1 MRVIAIANQKGG
13 CGKTTTAINLSA
25 ALAFL
30 QKKVLLIDLD
40 PQGHATCGLGIK
52 AELLERTSYDLFDP
66 ASSVNDLIV
75 PINEHLSL
83 IPTYVILSQIEQE
96 QGTQTRSRECV
107 AKRFPEVTQPYDYVV
122 IDSPPH
128 IGLLTANALF
138 AADEIIIP
146 IEPSF
151 FSLHGLA
158 KIFETIES
166 VQKLRKKKIRL
177 HALMTRFEKRM
188 RLAREIQEE
197 VKKYFREQTFL
208 TPIDENVRLKEAAA
222 VGKSIVDFDRNSVGF
237 RDYINLAIELIERG
251 LIWQAE
257 EELGVSAPSAPKEM
271 VPSSAPVPVIPIVP
285 PVEPLAAASHSPLE
299 PESTTLSSPAELR
312 CTLKHQA
319 ADMDPKELRPRK
331 VLSGVLFSFLNP
343 KATAVLVAG
352 DFNRWVAEPL
362 LLIDAEIG
370 LWQKIVSME
379 AGTHHYKF
387 LVDDVWQTDP
397 FNQVTQPN
405 PYGGFDSILTV
416 DGSPAGC
423 ENGKEAKTG
432 TG

>member
-40 PQGHATCGLGIK
+40 PQGHATCGLGVK
-52 AELLERTSYDLFDP
+52 AEFLERTSYNLFDS

-75 PINEHLSL
+75 PINGHLSL

-96 QGTQTRSRECV
+96 QGAQTHNRECV
-107 AKRFPEVTQPYDYVV
+107 AKRLLEVTEPYDYAV

-128 IGLLTANALF
+128 IGFLTANALF
-138 AADEIIIP
+138 AAEEIIIP

-158 KIFETIES
+158 KIFETIDL
-166 VQKLRKKKIRL
+166 VQNLRKKKIRL

-197 VKKYFREQTFL
+197 VKKYFHEQTFL
-208 TPIDENVRLKEAAA
+208 TAIDENVRLKEAAA

-237 RDYINLAIELIERG
+237 RNYINLAIELIERG
-251 LIWQAE
+251 LIWQGDE
-257 EELGVSAPSAPKEM
+257 EFVVSAPPGPKETA
-271 VPSSAPVPVIPIVP
+271 PSLEPVPVIPIVP
-285 PVEPLAAASHSPLE
+285 PVEPLPAASHPQLETEPAALSSPLE
-299 PESTTLSSPAELR
+299 LH
-312 CTLKHQA
+312 CTLEHQA
-319 ADMDPKELRPRK
+319 ADIDPKELKPRK
-331 VLSGVLFSFLNP
+331 VLSGILFSFLNP

-362 LLIDAEIG
+362 LLIDAETG

-379 AGTHHYKF
+379 PGTHHYKF
-387 LVDDVWQTDP
+387 LVDDVWQADP

-416 DGSPAGC
+416 DGSPPGY

>member
-1 MRVIAIANQKGG
+1 MRAIAIANQKGG

-30 QKKVLLIDLD
+30 QKKTLLIDLD
-40 PQGHATCGLGIK
+40 PQGHATCGLGIQ
-52 AELLERTSYDLFDP
+52 AEFLERTSYNLFDP
-66 ASSVNDLIV
+66 TSSVNDLIV

-96 QGTQTRSRECV
+96 QGTRTYSRECV
-107 AKRFPEVTQPYDYVV
+107 AKRLLEVTEPYDYVV

-128 IGLLTANALF
+128 IGLLTANAFF
-138 AADEIIIP
+138 AAGEVIIP

-158 KIFETIES
+158 KIFETIDL
-166 VQKLRKKKIRL
+166 VQKLRNKKIRL

-197 VKKYFREQTFL
+197 VKKYFHDQTFL
-208 TPIDENVRLKEAAA
+208 TAIDENVRLKEAAA

-237 RDYINLAIELIERG
+237 RNYINLAIELIERG

-257 EELGVSAPSAPKEM
+257 EELEVSAPSAPKKT
-271 VPSSAPVPVIPIVP
+271 VPVIPIVP
-285 PVEPLAAASHSPLE
+285 LAEPLPAAFHPQLETESAALSSPLE
-299 PESTTLSSPAELR
+299 LH
-312 CTLKHQA
+312 CTLEHQV
-319 ADMDPKELRPRK
+319 ADIDPKELKPRK
-331 VLSGVLFSFLNP
+331 VLSGILFSFLNP
-343 KATAVLVAG
+343 KAAAVLVAG

-362 LLIDAEIG
+362 LLIDAEVG

-379 AGTHHYKF
+379 PGTHHYKF

-416 DGSPAGC
+416 DSSPPGY